1 MKRFLLLAGILL
13 SLSLLAKEVD
23 LYVNSA
29 ANPPENAWRTNGD
42 EFLTM
47 EQRPWPTGESG
58 LTVKFTYKGNART
71 GEEWW
76 PSGKLY
82 LDKVPD
88 ALTDWR
94 LVNTLLID
102 IYCETDE
109 PVGLVV
115 KTKNDP
121 KTFNFFDTVRSKG
134 RHTLKAEIGE
144 MSNFDLS
151 AIEYIDIFCSSPK
164 TDYSVYVGDIRLDV
178 KDLEAEASERKT
190 RADAL
195 RGALAWRRSMARGNL
210 PAAIKNLMSIEKFLP
225 EPPDVDAL
233 QDFEK
238 ACRKGFP
245 VIDRIYFMRSAENN
259 LAARWC
265 AAEEKVLRETYA
277 FLCPP
282 TEEILLDAARGEGE
296 SAQIVAFAT
305 ADLAGVKT
313 EIEIYPVDEGG
324 KSIPKEAFK
333 LSPVGYVEIRN
344 PGYNIEPLGFWPDP
358 ILEYLDTPIP
368 VERNTYQTWW
378 LDVNVPLD
386 QPAGLYQGQVKLT
399 WDNGGETTLPFSV
412 RVRDFALPEGVP
424 YFSPIEYFIP
434 YPGGENVQ
442 EERDRQMVKLILDHR
457 LQADH
462 IYLNINRPELVES
475 AKFRLE
481 HGARHFNLG
490 FINTEVDDKLFAQIA
505 EAYRRCK
512 EAGIIDKAYIYCFDE
527 QPAEKFPMMRE
538 ALKRIREAAPG
549 VPIYTTLYDSTYGVA
564 SGMEELIDGWIPL
577 TRVYG
582 KTSKEIAAARE
593 RGAQVGWYVCCGP
606 LYPYANFLLEI
617 PATGNRL
624 LMGFMNKKFTPDC
637 FLYYYATMW
646 CVYEIRPD
654 GTYQQVDYIKTPI
667 AGGRLPTLI
676 GDPWFAESFTNFPG
690 DGRLLYPAKEGPVP
704 TTRLKSIRDG
714 MEDWLYMDMLEKA
727 WKNPGRMSAE
737 WRDKARKEVHVEDR
751 LVETLTKWT
760 TDPALVRDKKAR
772 IADLLEE
779 YYSTQK

>member
-1 MKRFLLLAGILL
+1 M
-13 SLSLLAKEVD
+13 
-23 LYVNSA
+23 
-29 ANPPENAWRTNGD
+29 
-42 EFLTM
+42 
-47 EQRPWPTGESG
+47 
-58 LTVKFTYKGNART
+58 
-71 GEEWW
+71 
-76 PSGKLY
+76 
-82 LDKVPD
+82 
-88 ALTDWR
+88 
-94 LVNTLLID
+94 
-102 IYCETDE
+102 
-109 PVGLVV
+109 
-115 KTKNDP
+115 
-121 KTFNFFDTVRSKG
+121 
-134 RHTLKAEIGE
+134 
-144 MSNFDLS
+144 
-151 AIEYIDIFCSSPK
+151 
-164 TDYSVYVGDIRLDV
+164 
-178 KDLEAEASERKT
+178 
-190 RADAL
+190 
-195 RGALAWRRSMARGNL
+195 
-210 PAAIKNLMSIEKFLP
+210 
-225 EPPDVDAL
+225 
-233 QDFEK
+233 
-238 ACRKGFP
+238 
-245 VIDRIYFMRSAENN
+245 
-259 LAARWC
+259 
-265 AAEEKVLRETYA
+265 
-277 FLCPP
+277 
-282 TEEILLDAARGEGE
+282 
-296 SAQIVAFAT
+296 
-305 ADLAGVKT
+305 
-313 EIEIYPVDEGG
+313 
-324 KSIPKEAFK
+324 
-333 LSPVGYVEIRN
+333 
-344 PGYNIEPLGFWPDP
+344 
-358 ILEYLDTPIP
+358 
-368 VERNTYQTWW
+368 
-378 LDVNVPLD
+378 PLD

-462 IYLNINRPELVES
+462 IYLNVNRPELVES

-490 FINTEVDDKLFAQIA
+490 YINTEVDDKLFAQIA

-564 SGMEELIDGWIPL
+564 SEMEELIDGWIPL

-582 KTSKEIAAARE
+582 KTSKEIDAARE